1 MTIRATFNVFQNAL
15 KVGVPPH
22 GLAQYVEFDESS
34 PVPRLQ
40 FATDAL
46 LDDPPAGY
54 DVDRDFLQQSRKVRQ
69 DHYALKAAASSAV
82 LGIKRVVAEGDS
94 WFSMPMLVRP
104 NTIADAITWDRRFLV
119 TNIAYWGH
127 TLSEILRQ
135 REYMQTL
142 RHLTPDFF
150 ILSAGGN
157 DLQQGLAATP
167 SFVHRYDPARPED
180 AYLTPRGQAGLA
192 KVGEQYDQIFDEV
205 TRDFPGVGILCH
217 GYDYPRPLVGGGA
230 YVGKHMRSLGIPESR
245 MQAII
250 DPIIRSFNSVIAA
263 AAGKYPSVQFL
274 NLLGTTEDYRWL
286 DDMHPGREGFR
297 ALARIFMRA
306 MS

>member
-1 MTIRATFNVFQNAL
+1 MGPDLVFPGMSA
-15 KVGVPPH
+15 H
-22 GLAQYVEFDESS
+22 
-34 PVPRLQ
+34 
-40 FATDAL
+40 L

-54 DVDRDFLQQSRKVRQ
+54 DVDRDFLQRSRKMRQ
-69 DHYALKAAASSAV
+69 DHYAHKAAASPAG

-104 NTIADAITWDRRFLV
+104 NTIADPIMWDRRFLV
-119 TNIAYWGH
+119 TNIACWGH

-135 REYMQTL
+135 REYMRTL

-150 ILSAGGN
+150 ILSAA
-157 DLQQGLAATP
+157 LPQ
-167 SFVHRYDPARPED
+167 D

-192 KVGEQYDQIFDEV
+192 KVGKQYDQIFDEV
-205 TRDFPGVGILCH
+205 TRDFLRVGILCH
-217 GYDYPRPLVGGGA
+217 GYDYPRPLVGDGA
-230 YVGKHMRSLGIPESR
+230 YVGKHMSSLGIPESR

-250 DPIIRSFNSVIAA
+250 DPIIRSLNSVVAA

-274 NLLGTTEDYRWL
+274 NLLGATEDYRWL